1 MGWVFNISQIMIN
14 TMANGLMDKNMVM
27 EFLSLSMVNPMTEN
41 GKMAKEVDTGLMFGK
56 MVKLIRG
63 NGEMIK

>member
-1 MGWVFNISQIMIN
+1 
-14 TMANGLMDKNMVM
+14 MANGLMDKNMVM